1 MMMCGRC
8 FIFLVF
14 LSAFLVSCMDAERAD
29 RESDENIYTSYTVW
43 GEEDKE
49 FVTVF
54 FKFHFGGVNGPALTL
69 EEPAKVYLDNYLLMP
84 DSARESGTF
93 YELQIPKEEFSG
105 AHTIRFIDRNK
116 KENKEE
122 FSFKPFGLLHD
133 LPDTLKRDN
142 LVLRV
147 NGLKEKDVLR
157 VVMMDTSLKGEGVNE
172 MDTVQNNRLDLR
184 KFLTVLVNG
193 PITLHLYKEEER
205 LLSQKPYGM
214 GEISITYALKRE
226 FELKD

>member
-1 MMMCGRC
+1 MEVHYFSG
-8 FIFLVF
+8 I
-14 LSAFLVSCMDAERAD
+14 SIAFPVSGMDAERAD
-29 RESDENIYTSYTVW
+29 RKSEENIYTSYTVW

-49 FVTVF
+49 FVSVF
-54 FKFHFGGVNGPALTL
+54 FQFHSGGVNGPALIL

-84 DSARESGTF
+84 DSARESGVF

-105 AHTIRFIDRNK
+105 DHTIRFIDKNNDEYR
-116 KENKEE
+116 EE
-122 FSFKPFGLLHD
+122 FSLTPFELLHD
-133 LPDTLKRDN
+133 LPDTLKREN
-142 LVLRV
+142 LVLRF

-157 VVMMDTSLKGEGVNE
+157 VVMMDTSLKAEGVNE

-184 KFLTVLVNG
+184 KFLTGLVNG

-205 LLSQKPYGM
+205 LLSHKPHGT